1 MYYEMAPREGITTY
15 IYRRAHFHYF
25 GGIDRY
31 YTPFI
36 STHKDKVMSHKE
48 LQEIL
53 PEHNEGMQ
61 VIPQIL
67 TSSAQEFVKMA
78 KELAQMGYTEVNLNC
93 GCPSATVTTKHKGAG
108 VLENPKQLDQMLAE
122 IFEKCPIQVS
132 IKTRIGMEQDWEWED
147 ILEVYSHYPIAELI
161 IHPRVRQDFYKNTPR
176 LEPVKAA
183 LDKLQCPVSYNGD
196 LFCVGDV
203 KRVSEQLPGLQA
215 CMLGRGLIADPGLVL
230 TIRNGANINKDTLR
244 DFHDE
249 ILEEYSRVLSG
260 EKNAMYRMKELWF
273 YMSQLFTEPDKY
285 RKKIQKAEKLAVY
298 ESVVNRLFAEQ
309 ELVDP
314 DCNRFTF

>member
-1 MYYEMAPREGITTY
+1 MYYEMAPMEGITTY

-25 GGIDRY
+25 GEIDRY

-36 STHKDKVMSHKE
+36 STHKDKALSHKE

-78 KELAQMGYTEVNLNC
+78 KELAQMGYTQVNLNC

-147 ILEVYSHYPIAELI
+147 ILEVYSHYQIAELI

-183 LDKLQCPVSYNGD
+183 FSQRRKTAANAIANGLHLPKAQVLAGLEAAGLDIRSRP
-196 LFCVGDV
+196 
-203 KRVSEQLPGLQA
+203 EQLTLQDYA
-215 CMLGRGLIADPGLVL
+215 AL
-230 TIRNGANINKDTLR
+230 
-244 DFHDE
+244 
-249 ILEEYSRVLSG
+249 
-260 EKNAMYRMKELWF
+260 
-273 YMSQLFTEPDKY
+273 
-285 RKKIQKAEKLAVY
+285 QKALSAID
-298 ESVVNRLFAEQ
+298 NG
-309 ELVDP
+309 
-314 DCNRFTF
+314 T

>member
-1 MYYEMAPREGITTY
+1 MYYEMAPMEGITTY

-108 VLENPKQLDQMLAE
+108 ILENPKQLDQMLAE

-147 ILEVYSHYPIAELI
+147 ILEVYSHYQIAELI
-161 IHPRVRQDFYKNTPR
+161 IHPRGRQDFYKNTPR
-176 LEPVKAA
+176 LEAVKAA
-183 LDKLQCPVSYNGD
+183 
-196 LFCVGDV
+196 
-203 KRVSEQLPGLQA
+203 
-215 CMLGRGLIADPGLVL
+215 
-230 TIRNGANINKDTLR
+230 
-244 DFHDE
+244 
-249 ILEEYSRVLSG
+249 
-260 EKNAMYRMKELWF
+260 
-273 YMSQLFTEPDKY
+273 
-285 RKKIQKAEKLAVY
+285 
-298 ESVVNRLFAEQ
+298 
-309 ELVDP
+309 
-314 DCNRFTF
+314 